1 MGKDDGHPVVDFR
14 HEIVRIGRD
23 DRAGFQDVTVWRS
36 PMFPQTGENQRL
48 AIILKD
54 VPRLFCFAPKMLPF
68 VKAGRGNQASLF
80 PECSPESRFD
90 RDCVAA
96 GIDHMSCPR
105 RVLGPTGNQT
115 PLHRFRQSN
124 TVRLDANHQDLLQG
138 SQVKTRFPFRLTKQ
152 VEEFSQFGGCRPEVD
167 SSAHGPRRPSRNLPE
182 IVTLCRRENCTHSA
196 KIMPKELFPEDV
208 TMSTG
213 PESDLIDVLRLN
225 LVPGL
230 GPRTYQLLLE
240 RFGSPRGIL
249 EASVSKLQ
257 EVNNVGPKLAMS
269 VVTHGTEA
277 AAREELKKTREAG
290 VTLFIRDTAGYP
302 AVLGRIPDPPTVI
315 YCKGTLVEA
324 DGLSVGIVGSR
335 HCTAYGRQ
343 QAHRLAQA
351 LARMGI
357 TVVSGLARGIDAE
370 AHKGAIEGGGR
381 TIAVCATGLNTVY
394 PPEHV
399 DLAAMVIKQG
409 CLLTESPMDQAPK
422 SGLFPQRN
430 RIISGLS
437 LGVVLIEA
445 GRSSGAL
452 HTARHAMEQNREVFA
467 MPGRVDSEA
476 SLGCLD
482 LIRDGATLIRGVD
495 DVLSALGPLVTP
507 VQRTATET
515 IRKPAELT
523 LSDQEKMILNL
534 VPAESIPIDEV
545 IRAANLE
552 TSRVL
557 STLTVLEMKRLV
569 RRLPGGF
576 IARY

>member
-1 MGKDDGHPVVDFR
+1 MM
-14 HEIVRIGRD
+14 IS
-23 DRAGFQDVTVWRS
+23 T
-36 PMFPQTGENQRL
+36 
-48 AIILKD
+48 
-54 VPRLFCFAPKMLPF
+54 
-68 VKAGRGNQASLF
+68 
-80 PECSPESRFD
+80 
-90 RDCVAA
+90 
-96 GIDHMSCPR
+96 
-105 RVLGPTGNQT
+105 
-115 PLHRFRQSN
+115 
-124 TVRLDANHQDLLQG
+124 
-138 SQVKTRFPFRLTKQ
+138 
-152 VEEFSQFGGCRPEVD
+152 
-167 SSAHGPRRPSRNLPE
+167 
-182 IVTLCRRENCTHSA
+182 
-196 KIMPKELFPEDV
+196 MPKDLFTAETTASKDAD
-208 TMSTG
+208 
-213 PESDLIDVLRLN
+213 SDLIDVLRLN

-249 EASVSKLQ
+249 DASVSQLQ

-269 VVTHGTEA
+269 LITHGTES
-277 AAREELKKTREAG
+277 AAREELARTRQAG
-290 VTLFIRDTAGYP
+290 VSLFVRDQPGYP
-302 AVLGRIPDPPTVI
+302 ESLERIPDPPTVI

-324 DGLSVGIVGSR
+324 DTLSIAVVGSR

-343 QAHRLAQA
+343 QANRLAQA
-351 LARMGI
+351 LARTGI

-381 TIAVCATGLNTVY
+381 TIAVCATGLNTIY

-399 DLAAMVIKQG
+399 NLAAEVMKRG
-409 CLLTESPMDQAPK
+409 CLLTESPMDQSPK

-482 LIRDGATLIRGVD
+482 LIRDGATLIRDVD
-495 DVLSALGPLVTP
+495 DVLSALGPLVSP
-507 VQRTATET
+507 VQRTATESV
-515 IRKPAELT
+515 RKPVELT
-523 LSDQEKMILNL
+523 LSDQERLILNL
-534 VPAESIPIDEV
+534 VSAESTAVDEV
-545 IRAANLE
+545 IRAANIE

-569 RRLPGGF
+569 RRLAGGF
-576 IARY
+576 VVRY